1 MALGDVYEKVGSSW
15 VLRGNVQGPPGED
28 GADGAPGAPGATG
41 PAGAPGATGP
51 PGVAGEGGWP
61 RTFAN
66 MGG

>member
-1 MALGDVYEKVGSSW
+1 MALGDVYEKVGGAW

-28 GADGAPGAPGATG
+28 GEPGADGAPGATGAT
-41 PAGAPGATGP
+41 GATGP
-51 PGVAGEGGWP
+51 PGPAGEGGWP